1 MDHSSLDRLFLKGVK
16 YLGHR
21 TTFRKQIR
29 TGGKLAQ
36 NKFYP
41 LYEVY
46 IYIILKTFRALI
58 PSRYT
63 DANPFKKLYVDPNE
77 IVYETDGPCRHR
89 GWVVDGEWDT
99 GCRRVDDS
107 ELYVCFERRFVD
119 GATWEDSGYIEF
131 ARDELESGG
140 NAWGLTSEDQIPTRC
155 EQLDSIWQSMKSE
168 GYKSQTELLEENPKA
183 TYYQN
188 VDSIHPELNE
198 IGVDIGR
205 DGDVLWNRVGHHRL
219 LMATLLE
226 IEHVPVFVHRRHK
239 QWQQTR
245 DEVRRNPA
253 SYMGSHPDLI
263 ELNGGS
269 SSENT

>member
-1 MDHSSLDRLFLKGVK
+1 MDYTSPDRFFLKGIK
-16 YLGHR
+16 YLGWR
-21 TTFRKQIR
+21 TAFRKRVR
-29 TGGKLAQ
+29 TGGKLVQ
-36 NKFYP
+36 NTFFP
-41 LYEVY
+41 VY
-46 IYIILKTFRALI
+46 KAYILAILKLFRALV

-63 DANPFKKLYVDPNE
+63 DADPFKKIYVDPTQ
-77 IVYETDGPCRHR
+77 ITRETEGPCRHR

-99 GCRRVDDS
+99 GCRRIDDS
-107 ELYVCFERRFVD
+107 ELYRCFKRRFVD
-119 GATWEDSGYIEF
+119 GETWEETGYIDF
-131 ARDELESGG
+131 ARDELRSGG

-155 EQLDSIWQSMKSE
+155 EQLDSIWRSMKSE

-183 TYYQN
+183 TYNQN
-188 VDSIHPELNE
+188 VDSVHPELNE

-219 LMATLLE
+219 LMATLLG
-226 IEHVPVFVHRRHK
+226 IEQVPVFVHRRHK

-253 SYMGSHPDLI
+253 SYTGSHPDLM
-263 ELNGGS
+263 ELKGVP